1 MCGIAGYVGMRP
13 AQGILIDALR
23 RMEYRGYDSAG
34 VAVVQDGRFA
44 LRKSPGRVAALARA
58 VGAGNGAA
66 PTGVAGIAHTRWA
79 THGAPTEANAHP
91 HLDCSGKI
99 AVIHNGI
106 IENFSDIKKR
116 FAGRHR
122 FRSQTD
128 SEVIAHLLEDR
139 WNQGPLAALAAL
151 RKSLRGQYAIVAA
164 HAERPAEILMLRS
177 GPPLLVGLG
186 RGETFIASDIAALLP
201 HTDRIV
207 SVEDG
212 DGGWITSKGYVL
224 TDRTGRHVRRPVQT
238 VHWKAEKAEKGG
250 HPHYMLKEILEQ
262 PEVLLAAFTDRLDV
276 KAGDARFSEP
286 GVGRLLASTIDRVV
300 LAACGTAWHAASIG
314 RYWIE
319 DFGRIP
325 ASAELASELRYA
337 NPVLDRRTLVIAVSQ
352 SGETAD
358 TLACIRL
365 AREKGARTLA
375 VVNVQGSTL
384 AREADAAVWMR
395 AGIEI
400 GVAATKSYTAQLA
413 TLFLLA
419 LRLGRARNALPAAR
433 ARWLAAEAA
442 LLRKDVAGTLALR
455 PGIRTIARRFASR
468 RTASFMFVGRGV
480 NFPTALE
487 GALKL
492 KEITYRHAEG
502 YGAGEMK
509 HGPLALV
516 DASLPVIAVC
526 MEGDDLYEKTLSNL
540 HEIRAR
546 GARLVVVTNA
556 RDFPAERGDLVL
568 RVPSRRPELSP
579 FAATVPLQLLAYE
592 LAAALGRDIDKPRNL
607 AKSVTVE

>member
-1 MCGIAGYVGMRP
+1 MCGIAGYVGGRP

-34 VAVVQDGRFA
+34 VAVVSGGRFA
-44 LRKSPGRVAALARA
+44 LTKATGRVAVLARA
-58 VGAGNGAA
+58 VGKAEGIAPAG
-66 PTGVAGIAHTRWA
+66 TTGIAHTRWA
-79 THGAPTEANAHP
+79 THGAVTEANAHP
-91 HLDCSGKI
+91 HLDCTGRI

-106 IENFSDIKKR
+106 IENFSRIKER
-116 FAGRHR
+116 LARRHR

-139 WNQGPLAALAAL
+139 WREGPEAALAGL
-151 RKSLRGQYAIVAA
+151 RRTLRGQYAIVAA
-164 HAERPAEILMLRS
+164 HAGRPGEILILRS

-186 RGETFIASDIAALLP
+186 KGETFIASDVAALLP
-201 HTDRIV
+201 HTNRVV

-212 DGGWITSKGYVL
+212 DGGWVTKDGCVL
-224 TDRTGRHVRRPVQT
+224 RDRGGRPVRRPVQT
-238 VHWKAEKAEKGG
+238 IHWKAETAEKGG

-262 PEVLLAAFTDRLDV
+262 PETLLAAFTDRLLP
-276 KAGDARFSEP
+276 KEGDARFSEP
-286 GVGRLLASTIDRVV
+286 GVERLLAGRYDRVV
-300 LAACGTAWHAASIG
+300 LAACGTAWHAAAIG

-319 DFGRIP
+319 DFCRLP
-325 ASAELASELRYA
+325 ATAELASELRYA
-337 NPVLDRRTLVIAVSQ
+337 NPVIDRRTLVIAVSQ

-358 TLACIRL
+358 TLACVRL
-365 AREKGARTLA
+365 ARERGAKVLA

-384 AREADAAVWMR
+384 SREAHAAVWMR
-395 AGIEI
+395 AGLEI

-413 TLFLLA
+413 TLFLVA
-419 LRLGRARNALPAAR
+419 LRLARRRGTIAAR
-433 ARWLAAEAA
+433 RAGALAGEAA
-442 LLRKDVAGTLALR
+442 RLRRDVSEALELR
-455 PGIRTIARRFASR
+455 PAIR
-468 RTASFMFVGRGV
+468 RTARRLARAGCGSFMFVGRGV

-492 KEITYRHAEG
+492 KEITYCHAEG

-516 DASLPVIAVC
+516 DERLPVIAVC
-526 MEGDDLYEKTLSNL
+526 MNGDELYEKTLSNL

-546 GARLVVVTNA
+546 GARLVVVTNR
-556 RDFPAERGDLVL
+556 RDFPAAPGDAVLV
-568 RVPSRRPELSP
+568 VPSRRPELSP
-579 FAATVPLQLLAYE
+579 FAATVPLQLFAYE
-592 LAAALGRDIDKPRNL
+592 MAAALKRDIDKPRNL